1 MNTTYDILE
10 IKDAPALDLCCDD
23 LTKAFKFRTV
33 KITDS
38 SLTNINENSFVSTS
52 QFTKE
57 FVLMDVRFANGLDDG
72 RDLFNLV
79 KKFDNLEGV
88 YVISSNLKEL
98 PQNAFITNGPFGNR
112 LQIVRIC
119 NSLISKLHDLT
130 FAHLKDLIFIDLGD
144 NKINQITAN
153 TFTMV
158 NANSEVT
165 LRISLSGNRLTTES
179 IEQGAFSDI
188 KRAVDVY
195 LNDNK
200 IDTLQESIWYRLINS
215 EKNILVHLKNN
226 PLVCDCRHHW
236 LSIHKQETDLHFKDA
251 NCEGTGQPILLK
263 NFALCEKAPILD
275 PFGDVYK
282 KCCRQ
287 IQYKSKPVGSHE
299 TVLITEADHHGHDVH
314 HSDRIVETV
323 FQSKTHHHDDLKQV
337 QEVKHV
343 VSSAGVKHADV
354 IRTRVDHHEPLVA
367 RHIDVRQH
375 VELPVVQHRD
385 VPVVKHVDVPAIK
398 HVDIPVTKHIDVPAI
413 KHVDTVST
421 KHLDT
426 VRHVDEVPSVRT
438 EVVTNRRLVA
448 PLPPNV
454 HRLLSPAVL
463 VKKPLKYR
471 RLVATTSNQIRHPT
485 HHVVYAESSVP
496 HVQIVKVNGDH
507 LS

>member
-1 MNTTYDILE
+1 MN
-10 IKDAPALDLCCDD
+10 LCCED
-23 LTKAFKFRTV
+23 LTKEFKFRTI

-38 SLTNINENSFVSTS
+38 TLTNINENSFASTA

-57 FVLMDVRFANGLDDG
+57 FVLMDVVFANGLDDG
-72 RDLFNLV
+72 RDLFKLV
-79 KKFDNLEGV
+79 KTFDNLEGI
-88 YVISSNLKEL
+88 YIISSNLKEL
-98 PQNAFITNGPFGNR
+98 PQNAFITNGQFGNR

-119 NSLISKLHDLT
+119 NSLISKLYDLT
-130 FAHLKDLIFIDLGD
+130 FAHLNLLFIDLGD

-153 TFTMV
+153 TFTMI

-165 LRISLSGNRLTTES
+165 LKISLSGNRLTTDS
-179 IEQGAFSDI
+179 IEEGAFSDV
-188 KRAVDVY
+188 KRSVDVY

-200 IDTLQESIWYRLINS
+200 IDTLKESIWYRLINS

-263 NFALCEKAPILD
+263 NFALCEKAPLLD

-287 IQYKSKPVGSHE
+287 IQYKSKPAGGAHE
-299 TVLITEADHHGHDVH
+299 TVLIAEADHHDVH
-314 HSDRIVETV
+314 HSDRIVETT

-337 QEVKHV
+337 QVTK
-343 VSSAGVKHADV
+343 
-354 IRTRVDHHEPLVA
+354 TQRVEHHEPTVV
-367 RHIDVRQH
+367 RHTDIKQH
-375 VELPVVQHRD
+375 VEVPVVRHSE

-398 HVDIPVTKHIDVPAI
+398 HVDIPVTKHIDVPATR
-413 KHVDTVST
+413 HVVTVST

-426 VRHVDEVPSVRT
+426 VRHVDEVPAVRT
-438 EVVTNRRLVA
+438 EVVSNQRLVA
-448 PLPPNV
+448 LPQNV

-471 RLVATTSNQIRHPT
+471 RLVATTTNQIRHPT
-485 HHVVYAESSVP
+485 HHVVYGESSVP
-496 HVQIVKVNGDH
+496 HVQIVKVNGEPV
-507 LS
+507 